1 MDSLMDVDNEKDDT
15 QDAPQSLGSF
25 LSQGLK
31 QMYLDKQFC
40 DATLVVEGRR
50 FPCHRMLLAS
60 VSPYF
65 RVMFTSSFKESQDG
79 EVLLKAIAPSIIQ
92 SMLNYL
98 YLEEI
103 SLTAETAEELFIAS
117 CRLQILPLEEI
128 ISRFFVKNI
137 SMENCLGIYALA
149 YAHNHKDLLHA
160 AMHHIGFNFGSI
172 SEDYDFMCL
181 DLSTLTSIISSDDLV
196 VASELVVYQAVRRWV
211 TFKPAKRL
219 PVLSM
224 LMRHVRLPFLTR
236 EALAEIQAD
245 SELYGDVPMWWKQ
258 LVGEERLWESGGLR
272 QGIYDECIV
281 CMELHRY
288 RIQHVENDYS
298 EFDIDSDL
306 LSGMD
311 CFDPYTGRWKK
322 LPGLKCLRHPASTA
336 VEHKLYL
343 SGGKHQDGSCSDT
356 LYEYN
361 SFTGQWIQLP
371 SMSMP
376 RDSHGFLACNLKLYA
391 LAGRNDRHG
400 LTSAESFDLVQ
411 KAWTPIS
418 NLPFRLIY
426 FASTVLKNKLYL
438 IGGEALAVVP
448 KLVYSGILI
457 YDITLDMWTQMPL
470 DFKCYETS
478 AISMNNGI
486 CVIGGFCEEKGRQLT
501 PRGTTEVS
509 FLSSRKCFFLNEDGK
524 VCQEVVIPEL
534 PETFAFAGVVCW
546 QRRIYLMG
554 GINCYQLCN
563 RIFYWEPG
571 DSSWTECQEHVPSIE
586 GFIRIFKCVTL
597 KIPKNILYPFSKK
610 YL

>member
-1 MDSLMDVDNEKDDT
+1 MDSLVDGDSEKNDT
-15 QDAPQSLGSF
+15 PEASQSLGSF
-25 LSQGLK
+25 VSQGLK
-31 QMYLDKQFC
+31 QIYLNQQFC

-50 FPCHRMLLAS
+50 FPCHRVLLAS

-79 EVLLKAIAPSIIQ
+79 EVFLKGIAPFTIQ
-92 SMLNYL
+92 SILNYL

-103 SLTAETAEELFIAS
+103 LLTAETAEELFIAS
-117 CRLQILPLEEI
+117 SRLQILPLEEI
-128 ISRFFVKNI
+128 ISRFLVKNI

-160 AMHHIGFNFGSI
+160 AMHHISLNFGLI

-196 VASELVVYQAVRRWV
+196 VASELVVYRAAQRWMRFQPAERLRGFAV
-211 TFKPAKRL
+211 
-219 PVLSM
+219 
-224 LMRHVRLPFLTR
+224 LMRHIRLPFLTR
-236 EALAEIQAD
+236 EELAEIQAD
-245 SELYGDVPMWWKQ
+245 SEFYGDAQMWQKQ
-258 LVGEERLWESGGLR
+258 LVGKEKLWESGGLR
-272 QGIYDECIV
+272 QGMYDECIV

-288 RIQHVENDYS
+288 RIQHVENEYS

-311 CFDPYTGRWKK
+311 CFDPHTGKWKK
-322 LPGLKCLRHPASTA
+322 LPGLKCLRHPASMA

-361 SFTGQWIQLP
+361 SFTSQWVRLP
-371 SMSMP
+371 SMSVP
-376 RDSHGFLACNLKLYA
+376 RDAHGFLACNLKLYA
-391 LAGRNDRHG
+391 LGGRNDRHG
-400 LTSAESFDLVQ
+400 LASAESFDLVQ

-418 NLPFRLIY
+418 NLPFRLLF

-457 YDITLDMWTQMPL
+457 YDVNLDTWSQLPL
-470 DFKCYETS
+470 DFKCYETT
-478 AISMNNGI
+478 AISMHDGI

-501 PRGTTEVS
+501 PGSSTEVS
-509 FLSSRKCFFLNEDGK
+509 LPCSRKCFFLNEDGK
-524 VCQEVVIPEL
+524 VSREVVIPEL

-554 GINCYQLCN
+554 GVNCYQLCN

-571 DSSWTECQEHVPSIE
+571 DSCWTECKEHVPNVE
-586 GFIRIFKCVTL
+586 GFIRIFKCVML
-597 KIPKNILYPFSKK
+597 KIPKNTLCSFAKK